1 MTFYVSGKRFK
12 IFKWVISLYITL
24 KNSIRTFPSPIMTS
38 LAAQNTKS
46 ETSLGARKSER
57 DYRIEDTPGTLKML
71 LRSAGG
77 LFTATVVGAYR
88 LA

>member
-1 MTFYVSGKRFK
+1 MSQGNSALK
-12 IFKWVISLYITL
+12 IFQWVISLYITL

-57 DYRIEDTPGTLKML
+57 DYRIGGYTRGTLKML